1 MKILKSQII
10 VRALTLIVTL
20 QAIAFAAQAQND
32 NMTEPQTDN
41 TSDSKLATETA
52 PRQAVISFG
61 YLSYQEALE
70 SMPQYALVQKQMEE
84 LRGQYQAETLRVEE
98 EFNRKYE
105 EFLEGQ
111 REFPKTI
118 LQKRQTELQQLM
130 EKNIE
135 FKANSLKELDTAE
148 KEAMAP
154 LRLRLNDVLRE
165 IGMKKGFAFIYDAD
179 TKALP
184 FLNTE
189 VGEDINIL
197 VQDALK

>member
-1 MKILKSQII
+1 MKICKSRIM
-10 VRALTLIVTL
+10 VRALALMVIF
-20 QAIAFAAQAQND
+20 QAAVITAGA
-32 NMTEPQTDN
+32 QTDSTIAAN
-41 TSDSKLATETA
+41 STVVTQTA
-52 PRQAVISFG
+52 ARYG
-61 YLSYQEALE
+61 YLSYQEALK
-70 SMPQYALVQKQMEE
+70 SMPQYAMVQKQMED
-84 LRGQYQAETLRVEE
+84 LRSQYQAETLRVEE

-135 FKANSLKELDTAE
+135 FKANSLKELDAAE

-165 IGMKKGFAFIYDAD
+165 IGIKKGYAFIYDTD

-184 FLNTE
+184 FLNPE
-189 VGEDINIL
+189 MGDNINLI
-197 VQDALK
+197 VKDALQ

>member
-1 MKILKSQII
+1 MKICKSRIM
-10 VRALTLIVTL
+10 VRALALMVIF
-20 QAIAFAAQAQND
+20 QAAVITAGA
-32 NMTEPQTDN
+32 QTDSTVAAN
-41 TSDSKLATETA
+41 STVVTQTA
-52 PRQAVISFG
+52 ARYG
-61 YLSYQEALE
+61 YLSYQEALK
-70 SMPQYALVQKQMEE
+70 SMPQYAMVQKQMEN
-84 LRGQYQAETLRVEE
+84 LRSQYQAETLRVEE

-135 FKANSLKELDTAE
+135 FKANSLKELDAAE

-165 IGMKKGFAFIYDAD
+165 IGIKKGYAFIYDTD

-184 FLNTE
+184 FLNPE
-189 VGEDINIL
+189 MGDNINLI
-197 VQDALK
+197 VKDALQ

>member
-1 MKILKSQII
+1 MKICKSRIV
-10 VRALTLIVTL
+10 VRALALMVTFQTAVFEAGAQTESL
-20 QAIAFAAQAQND
+20 STSQTEQVGIQA
-32 NMTEPQTDN
+32 PQT
-41 TSDSKLATETA
+41 AA
-52 PRQAVISFG
+52 RFG
-61 YLSYQEALE
+61 YLSYNEALE
-70 SMPQYALVQKQMEE
+70 KMPQYALVKKQMED
-84 LRGQYQAETLRVEE
+84 LRSKFQAETKRVEE

-105 EFLEGQ
+105 EFLDGQ
-111 REFPKTI
+111 RDFPKTI

-135 FKANSLKELDTAE
+135 FKASSMKELDAAE

-165 IGMKKGFAFIYDAD
+165 IGIKRGYAFIYDTD

-184 FLNTE
+184 FISLE
-189 VGEDINIL
+189 AGENINLL

>member
-1 MKILKSQII
+1 MKICKSRII
-10 VRALTLIVTL
+10 VRALALMVIF
-20 QAIAFAAQAQND
+20 QAAVITAGA
-32 NMTEPQTDN
+32 QTDSTIVAN
-41 TSDSKLATETA
+41 STVVTQTA
-52 PRQAVISFG
+52 ARYG

-70 SMPQYALVQKQMEE
+70 SMPQYAMVQKQMEN
-84 LRGQYQAETLRVEE
+84 LRSQYQAETLRVEE

-135 FKANSLKELDTAE
+135 FKANSLKELDAAE
-148 KEAMAP
+148 KDAMAP

-165 IGMKKGFAFIYDAD
+165 IGIKKGYAFIYDTD

-184 FLNTE
+184 FLNPE
-189 VGEDINIL
+189 MGDNINLI
-197 VQDALK
+197 VKDALQ

>member
-1 MKILKSQII
+1 MKICKSRII
-10 VRALTLIVTL
+10 VRALALMVIF
-20 QAIAFAAQAQND
+20 QAAVITAGA
-32 NMTEPQTDN
+32 QTDSTIAAN
-41 TSDSKLATETA
+41 STVVTQTA
-52 PRQAVISFG
+52 ARYG

-70 SMPQYALVQKQMEE
+70 SMPLYAMVQKQMED
-84 LRGQYQAETLRVEE
+84 LRSQYQAETLRVEE

-135 FKANSLKELDTAE
+135 FKANSLKELDAAE
-148 KEAMAP
+148 KDAMAP

-165 IGMKKGFAFIYDAD
+165 IGIKKGYAFIYDTD

-184 FLNTE
+184 FLNPE
-189 VGEDINIL
+189 MGDNINLI
-197 VQDALK
+197 VKDALQ

>member
-1 MKILKSQII
+1 MKICKSRII
-10 VRALTLIVTL
+10 VRALALMVIF
-20 QAIAFAAQAQND
+20 QAAVITAGA
-32 NMTEPQTDN
+32 QTDSTIAAN
-41 TSDSKLATETA
+41 STVVTQTA
-52 PRQAVISFG
+52 ARYG
-61 YLSYQEALE
+61 YLSYQEALK
-70 SMPQYALVQKQMEE
+70 SMPQYAMVQKQMEN
-84 LRGQYQAETLRVEE
+84 LRSQYQAETLRVEE

-135 FKANSLKELDTAE
+135 FKANSLKELDAAE
-148 KEAMAP
+148 KDAMAP

-165 IGMKKGFAFIYDAD
+165 IGINKGYAFIYDTD

-184 FLNTE
+184 FLNPE
-189 VGEDINIL
+189 MGDNINLI
-197 VQDALK
+197 VKDALQ

>member
-1 MKILKSQII
+1 MKICKSRIM
-10 VRALTLIVTL
+10 VRAMALMVIF
-20 QAIAFAAQAQND
+20 QAAVITAGA
-32 NMTEPQTDN
+32 QTDTTVVAN
-41 TSDSKLATETA
+41 STVVTQTTA
-52 PRQAVISFG
+52 RYG
-61 YLSYQEALE
+61 YLSYQEALK
-70 SMPQYALVQKQMEE
+70 SIPQYAMVQKQMEN
-84 LRGQYQAETLRVEE
+84 LRSQYQAETLRVEE

-135 FKANSLKELDTAE
+135 FKANSLKELDAAE

-165 IGMKKGFAFIYDAD
+165 IGIKKGYAFIYDTD

-184 FLNTE
+184 FLNPE
-189 VGEDINIL
+189 MGDNINLI
-197 VQDALK
+197 VKDALQ

>member
-1 MKILKSQII
+1 MKICKSRIM
-10 VRALTLIVTL
+10 VRALALMVIF
-20 QAIAFAAQAQND
+20 QAAVITAGA
-32 NMTEPQTDN
+32 QTDSTIAAN
-41 TSDSKLATETA
+41 STVVTQTA
-52 PRQAVISFG
+52 ARYG

-70 SMPQYALVQKQMEE
+70 SMPQYAMVQKQMEN
-84 LRGQYQAETLRVEE
+84 LRSQYQAETLRVEE

-135 FKANSLKELDTAE
+135 FKANSLKELDAAE

-165 IGMKKGFAFIYDAD
+165 IGIKKGYAFIYDTD

-184 FLNTE
+184 FLNPE
-189 VGEDINIL
+189 MGDNINLI
-197 VQDALK
+197 VKDALQ

>member
-1 MKILKSQII
+1 MKICKSRIM
-10 VRALTLIVTL
+10 VRALALMVIF
-20 QAIAFAAQAQND
+20 QAAVITAGA
-32 NMTEPQTDN
+32 QTDSTVAAN
-41 TSDSKLATETA
+41 STVVTQTA
-52 PRQAVISFG
+52 ARYG

-70 SMPQYALVQKQMEE
+70 SMPQYAMVQKQMEN
-84 LRGQYQAETLRVEE
+84 LRSQYQAETLRVEE

-135 FKANSLKELDTAE
+135 FKANSLKELDAAE
-148 KEAMAP
+148 KDAMAP

-165 IGMKKGFAFIYDAD
+165 IGIKKGYAFIYDTD

-184 FLNTE
+184 FLNPE
-189 VGEDINIL
+189 MGDNINLI
-197 VQDALK
+197 VKDALQ

>member
-1 MKILKSQII
+1 MKICKSRII
-10 VRALTLIVTL
+10 VRALALMVIF
-20 QAIAFAAQAQND
+20 QAAVITAGA
-32 NMTEPQTDN
+32 QTDSTIAAN
-41 TSDSKLATETA
+41 STVVTQTA
-52 PRQAVISFG
+52 ARYG
-61 YLSYQEALE
+61 YLSYQEALK
-70 SMPQYALVQKQMEE
+70 SMPQYAMVQKKMEN
-84 LRGQYQAETLRVEE
+84 LRSQYQAETLRVEE

-135 FKANSLKELDTAE
+135 FKANSLKELDAAE
-148 KEAMAP
+148 KDAMAP

-165 IGMKKGFAFIYDAD
+165 IGINKGYAFIYDTD

-184 FLNTE
+184 FLNPE
-189 VGEDINIL
+189 MGDNINLI
-197 VQDALK
+197 VKDALQ

>member
-1 MKILKSQII
+1 MKICKSRIM
-10 VRALTLIVTL
+10 VRALALMVIF
-20 QAIAFAAQAQND
+20 QAAVITAGA
-32 NMTEPQTDN
+32 QTDSTIAAN
-41 TSDSKLATETA
+41 STVVTQTA
-52 PRQAVISFG
+52 ARYG

-70 SMPQYALVQKQMEE
+70 SMPQYAMVQKQMED
-84 LRGQYQAETLRVEE
+84 LRSQYQAETLRVEE

-135 FKANSLKELDTAE
+135 FKANSLKELDAAE
-148 KEAMAP
+148 KDAMAP

-165 IGMKKGFAFIYDAD
+165 IGINKGYAFIYDTD

-184 FLNTE
+184 FLNPE
-189 VGEDINIL
+189 MGDNINLI
-197 VQDALK
+197 VKDALQ

>member
-1 MKILKSQII
+1 MKICKSVILI
-10 VRALTLIVTL
+10 RALALMLTFQAGVIVAKAQTESL
-20 QAIAFAAQAQND
+20 NTTQPTQAGIQTTQAS
-32 NMTEPQTDN
+32 T
-41 TSDSKLATETA
+41 
-52 PRQAVISFG
+52 RFG
-61 YLSYQEALE
+61 YLSYKEALE
-70 SMPQYALVQKQMEE
+70 SMPQYAVVQKQMED
-84 LRGQYQAETLRVEE
+84 LRSKYQAETKRVEE
-98 EFNRKYE
+98 EFNHKYE
-105 EFLEGQ
+105 EFLDGQ

-135 FKANSLKELDTAE
+135 FKANSLKELDAAE

-165 IGMKKGFAFIYDAD
+165 IGIKKGYTFIYDTD

-184 FLNTE
+184 FLNLE
-189 VGEDINIL
+189 IGENINLL

>member
-1 MKILKSQII
+1 MADL
-10 VRALTLIVTL
+10 RA
-20 QAIAFAAQAQND
+20 
-32 NMTEPQTDN
+32 
-41 TSDSKLATETA
+41 
-52 PRQAVISFG
+52 
-61 YLSYQEALE
+61 
-70 SMPQYALVQKQMEE
+70 
-84 LRGQYQAETLRVEE
+84 QYQAETKRVEE

-105 EFLEGQ
+105 EFLDGQ

-135 FKANSLKELDTAE
+135 FLKELEAAE

-165 IGMKKGFAFIYDAD
+165 IGIKRGYAFIYDTD

-184 FLNTE
+184 FISLE
-189 VGEDINIL
+189 AGENINLL